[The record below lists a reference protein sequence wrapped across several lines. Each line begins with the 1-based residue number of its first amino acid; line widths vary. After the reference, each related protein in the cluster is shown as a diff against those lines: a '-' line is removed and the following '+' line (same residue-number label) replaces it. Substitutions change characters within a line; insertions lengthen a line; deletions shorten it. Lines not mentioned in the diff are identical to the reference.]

1 MLKKI
6 PLKKNL
12 NQIIIKK
19 TLNKYLFGILVIDK
33 KKLSETKNCLIITK
47 NALKTKQ
54 LISFFK
60 KYKAHFPL
68 NFYFFLNYINL
79 INIIKQN
86 LQNVILIKIKNKFLK
101 NKLISKELISLST
114 KNFILYN
121 FFLSI

>member
-19 TLNKYLFGILVIDK
+19 TLNKYIFGLITIDK
-33 KKLSETKNCLIITK
+33 KQTNLTKNCLVITK
-47 NALKTKQ
+47 NCLKTTT
-54 LISFFK
+54 LIQFFK
-60 KYKAHFPL
+60 KHNLHFPL
-68 NFYFFLNYINL
+68 NFYFFTEYNNL
-79 INIIKQN
+79 INITKQN
-86 LQNVILIKIKNKFLK
+86 LQNIILIKIKNKFLK
-101 NKLISKELISLST
+101 NKLISKELISLIT